1 MRNLL
6 EIDDLSSLELLEVL
20 DRSEQSDLSAV
31 LAGQGA
37 MLLFEKPSSR
47 TRTSMEMAVVQ
58 LGGHPVTLRS
68 EEIGIDTRESAE
80 DLGRL
85 FSGYGSIIGAR
96 VFEHHKLQRLAAT
109 STVPV
114 INLLSDEAHPV
125 QALADLLTI
134 RQAFGGFDDLTVAYV
149 GDANNVAKSLGL
161 ACGLVGIEFRV
172 SHPQGYGFDT
182 ATIDQ
187 FKQVGA
193 SLSLIDDPYQAVA
206 GAQVVYTDAWYS
218 MGQEDEQQIRT
229 QAFAA
234 WQVNAQLMSVAA
246 TNAIFLHCL
255 PAHRNDEVSDE
266 VLDGAL
272 SRVWP
277 QAWNRMHTARG
288 LMHWLLTEGGA

>member
-109 STVPV
+109 S
-114 INLLSDEAHPV
+114 LLSTCCRTRPT
-125 QALADLLTI
+125 QCRPLPTCSP
-134 RQAFGGFDDLTVAYV
+134 FDKL
-149 GDANNVAKSLGL
+149 
-161 ACGLVGIEFRV
+161 
-172 SHPQGYGFDT
+172 
-182 ATIDQ
+182 
-187 FKQVGA
+187 
-193 SLSLIDDPYQAVA
+193 
-206 GAQVVYTDAWYS
+206 
-218 MGQEDEQQIRT
+218 
-229 QAFAA
+229 
-234 WQVNAQLMSVAA
+234 SVA
-246 TNAIFLHCL
+246 
-255 PAHRNDEVSDE
+255 
-266 VLDGAL
+266 
-272 SRVWP
+272 
-277 QAWNRMHTARG
+277 
-288 LMHWLLTEGGA
+288 LTT